1 MILSFLCNFF
11 LFLSF
16 RMAVIR
22 GNRKAIISFINYFTC
37 VLLAN
42 GTEDFTKQQKRRKG
56 RQNWTCT
63 GVTFVSCHEFSL
75 QVRVQ
80 IYEVLLCIVQSKWKK

>member
-1 MILSFLCNFF
+1 MILSFLCNLF

-22 GNRKAIISFINYFTC
+22 GNRKVIISFINYFTC

-42 GTEDFTKQQKRRKG
+42 GTEDFTKQQKRR
-56 RQNWTCT
+56 
-63 GVTFVSCHEFSL
+63 
-75 QVRVQ
+75 
-80 IYEVLLCIVQSKWKK
+80 